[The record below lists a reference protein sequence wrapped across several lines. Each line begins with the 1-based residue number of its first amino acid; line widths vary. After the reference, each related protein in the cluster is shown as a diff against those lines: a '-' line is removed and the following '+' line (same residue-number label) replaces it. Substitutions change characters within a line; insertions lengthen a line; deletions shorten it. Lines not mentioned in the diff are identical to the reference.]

1 MLLHTTEFAQRWRG
15 LLQAVYGYRCEGPWV
30 AVPDLFG
37 RTTLSQLPLLNYSDL
52 TPTQAQAAL
61 PSAQGQAF
69 QVRCLDETVNEFAP
83 DAPVTMRVNMSG
95 LSPEQV
101 FAQRVT
107 SKCRNQIRKA
117 QKSPLRLVA
126 GTDAALIQDFYRL
139 FQRTMHRYGTPVFT
153 RRLFEALPQHVNTR
167 FCVAYLGDEPV
178 AGLCLVMDG
187 ALAWVPWAASE
198 PAHKAHCP
206 NHLIYWDS
214 MAHAVQQGCEVFDFG
229 RSPHGGATFAFKS
242 DWGAQPVA
250 IVFFSS
256 QTADVYSK
264 YGLASTIWKKLP
276 LWLTNRLGPVLCRRL
291 VDL

>member
-1 MLLHTTEFAQRWRG
+1 MLLHSTEFAQRWRG

-52 TPTQAQAAL
+52 TPTQAQAVL
-61 PSAQGQAF
+61 PRAQGQAF
-69 QVRCLDETVNEFAP
+69 QVRCLDDSVSEFVP
-83 DAPVTMRVNMSG
+83 DAPVTMRVDMAG
-95 LSPEQV
+95 LSAEQV

-117 QKSPLRLVA
+117 QKSPLRMVA

-139 FQRTMHRYGTPVFT
+139 FQRTMHRYGTPVFS

-167 FCVAYLGDEPV
+167 FCVTYCGDEPV
-178 AGLCLVMDG
+178 AGLCMVMDG

-198 PAHKAHCP
+198 PVHKAHCP

-214 MAHAVQQGCEVFDFG
+214 MAHAAQQGCEVFDFG

-242 DWGAQPVA
+242 DWGAKPVA

-256 QTADVYSK
+256 QPTDVYGK
-264 YGLASTIWKKLP
+264 YGLAATIWKRLP
-276 LWLTNRLGPVLCRRL
+276 IWLVNRLGPLLCPYL
-291 VDL
+291 VDF